1 MRGETGV
8 CGPFCW
14 VWELARAP
22 ATRLL
27 LSLVGPPA
35 PHARPPEV
43 PGGLL
48 ERRDW
53 TQAGVMW
60 VSWRA
65 RGCTGIDS
73 CDPSK
78 RPPVSAPGRK
88 EPRQTP
94 KDGERAEAARVH
106 LRLCASGSL
115 ASDAQLC
122 PASSPRLALPIA
134 VGRSV
139 TVIFQHP
146 GFPGSRGRRAAENS
160 SLPPNRQLSKLSA
173 RPAAPPGRPA
183 RGFRT
188 NTTTHTSM
196 RAPPARPEPPNQT

>member
-14 VWELARAP
+14 VW
-22 ATRLL
+22 
-27 LSLVGPPA
+27 
-35 PHARPPEV
+35 
-43 PGGLL
+43 
-48 ERRDW
+48 
-53 TQAGVMW
+53 
-60 VSWRA
+60 SWRA
-65 RGCTGIDS
+65 RRLPDSCFARKNRLYLAHGRQRSLGGSWRGVTGIRRAS
-73 CDPSK
+73 CGLVGARVAAQALTPAIPLKD
-78 RPPVSAPGRK
+78 RLYLLRAERNPGR
-88 EPRQTP
+88 PRRTANVP
-94 KDGERAEAARVH
+94 RRRGVH

-160 SLPPNRQLSKLSA
+160 SLPPNRQPSKLSA

-188 NTTTHTSM
+188 NTPTHTST
-196 RAPPARPEPPNQT
+196 RAPPHGPEPPNQT

>member
-1 MRGETGV
+1 MRAVPWVLASRPPYSCFRWKEPPVLAHGRQRSLESSWRGVTGLRRAS
-8 CGPFCW
+8 CG
-14 VWELARAP
+14 
-22 ATRLL
+22 
-27 LSLVGPPA
+27 LVGARVAAQALTPA
-35 PHARPPEV
+35 IPLKDRLY
-43 PGGLL
+43 LL
-48 ERRDW
+48 RAERN
-53 TQAGVMW
+53 
-60 VSWRA
+60 
-65 RGCTGIDS
+65 
-73 CDPSK
+73 
-78 RPPVSAPGRK
+78 PGR
-88 EPRQTP
+88 PRRTANVP
-94 KDGERAEAARVH
+94 RRRGVH

-160 SLPPNRQLSKLSA
+160 SLLHNRQLSKLSA
-173 RPAAPPGRPA
+173 RPAAPPWRRPG
-183 RGFRT
+183 GFRT

>member
-1 MRGETGV
+1 MKLGFEGRSVGFGKS
-8 CGPFCW
+8 
-14 VWELARAP
+14 
-22 ATRLL
+22 ATILL
-27 LSLVGPPA
+27 LSLERTA
-35 PHARPPEV
+35 CARTRPSEV
-43 PGGLL
+43 PGEPL

-53 TQAGVMW
+53 NQRASCGLVGARVAAQALTPAIPLKDRLYLL
-60 VSWRA
+60 RA
-65 RGCTGIDS
+65 ERN
-73 CDPSK
+73 
-78 RPPVSAPGRK
+78 PGR
-88 EPRQTP
+88 PRRTANVP
-94 KDGERAEAARVH
+94 RRRGVH

-160 SLPPNRQLSKLSA
+160 SLLHNRQPSKLSA

-183 RGFRT
+183 RSFRT
-188 NTTTHTSM
+188 NIPTHTSM
-196 RAPPARPEPPNQT
+196 RAPPAPPEPPNQT